1 MFGNRPATERGENN
15 SHTLMSE
22 EHEQVVFY
30 LALKTKNYTIS
41 SDQMAME
48 TSANNIM
55 LNTILLY
62 YMHVR

>member
-1 MFGNRPATERGENN
+1 
-15 SHTLMSE
+15 MSE

>member
-22 EHEQVVFY
+22 EHEHVVFY
-30 LALKTKNYTIS
+30 LAYFTLLLS
-41 SDQMAME
+41 SDQMVME
-48 TSANNIM
+48 TSANNIK